1 MDNAHQDKMAVLD
14 RIIVMISLPE
24 EVVTKVKAAFVGI
37 ELEEYAEEIGN
48 LLDIRT
54 AYSAWQCLKEKLIS
68 DPGNMKMLALMLY
81 ALSYTYEKYRSA
93 GIDDDVFVATMGCF
107 NRFLHE
113 YHDGYEE
120 WVFDRDW
127 WTFRQTA
134 MTVFRLGELEYEMK
148 SIDIDRYISIH
159 IPSDAV
165 FLPEKVKASL
175 LASRAFF
182 RAHFPD
188 YENVEYRCSSWLLS
202 PALKTL
208 LPPQSNILA
217 FQSLFTL
224 TGEDYSGSG
233 YITWVYKR
241 KYDDYRELPEET
253 TLQRNLKQY
262 LLSGEVLS
270 VGKGVLKKELV
281 FENENQPF

>member
-1 MDNAHQDKMAVLD
+1 
-14 RIIVMISLPE
+14 
-24 EVVTKVKAAFVGI
+24 
-37 ELEEYAEEIGN
+37 
-48 LLDIRT
+48 
-54 AYSAWQCLKEKLIS
+54 
-68 DPGNMKMLALMLY
+68 
-81 ALSYTYEKYRSA
+81 
-93 GIDDDVFVATMGCF
+93 
-107 NRFLHE
+107 
-113 YHDGYEE
+113 
-120 WVFDRDW
+120 
-127 WTFRQTA
+127 